1 MDFFSHVFWTWAAF
15 KILKEKIRKP
25 LNMKLA
31 IFWGV
36 FPDLFAFAIP
46 IAWILIELLSG
57 KISMSDLPGPEKIE
71 PPRQNFYPVLQI
83 VSTLYAIGHSFVI
96 FFAVFIIITSLIFL
110 KHKISQGAVKSIILK
125 SIIPWELGGWLVHI
139 LIDIPTHSTQFY
151 STPFLWPI
159 SDIRING
166 LSWGTPW
173 FLALNYLV
181 IIIVYFAYLRKK
193 KINS

>member
-15 KILKEKIRKP
+15 KILKEKIKKP

-46 IAWILIELLSG
+46 IAWILIELMLG

-96 FFAVFIIITSLIFL
+96 FFAVFIIITALLFL
-110 KHKISQGAVKSIILK
+110 KRKISQGAVKSII
-125 SIIPWELGGWLVHI
+125 SWELGGWLVHI
-139 LIDIPTHSTQFY
+139 LIDIPTHSSAFY

-159 SDIRING
+159 SDIKFDG

-173 FLALNYLV
+173 FLALNY
-181 IIIVYFAYLRKK
+181 IVMITIYFAYFRNKQKK
-193 KINS
+193 SIL